1 MRCENKFCI
10 YNFKNACVCG
20 ETEMNHNGFCKKYE
34 YININDE
41 ELEKIKSESFKEH
54 VSATNTKIYSSTKL
68 YFD

>member
-20 ETEMNHNGFCKKYE
+20 ETEIDYNGTCKKCE

-41 ELEKIKSESFKEH
+41 ELEKIKAESFKEQR
-54 VSATNTKIYSSTKL
+54 STTNTKKYITTKF